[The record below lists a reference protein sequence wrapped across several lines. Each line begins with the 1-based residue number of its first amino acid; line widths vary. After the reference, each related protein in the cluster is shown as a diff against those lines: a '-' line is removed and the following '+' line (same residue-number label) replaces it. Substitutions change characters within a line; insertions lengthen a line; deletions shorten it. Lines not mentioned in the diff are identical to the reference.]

1 MNDLFTVIGFTV
13 RNKVKGKAFIVT
25 TLIIAIILSVG
36 INLPYIISQF
46 NSGPGKAAPVGY
58 IAGTATSQAGSYS
71 VSELGGALKK
81 YFEAKQDRDVEMVPF
96 EDSGSAAGNEDRLK
110 QAVREGKIKGY
121 LTFAGNGS
129 GFPAVTYK
137 SEKVMES
144 SVSSALQT
152 ALQDVKLESIL
163 AKSGLTEAQRQLLFS
178 PVSVDSVQISAAG
191 GAGSVGSGRTEAE
204 QGVNMGVVYI
214 VLVLLFM
221 TLMGTG
227 NVIASEITMEKSSR
241 VMEVLITSVAPL
253 KQMFGKI
260 IGMLIVGLSQIAVYV
275 IVFVLNM
282 LLPTNKEAWASF
294 DISLSDISPA
304 LLLYS
309 LLLYVLGYFLYA
321 TLYAAVGSLVSR
333 TEDLGQAVMPIT
345 FLALAAFYI
354 GIFSISRPDSLLVVI
369 SSFIP
374 FFTPFSMLLRLG
386 VGDPPLWHVWV
397 AVAEL
402 LLAIYLFGWLSAKI
416 YRTGVLMYGKR
427 PSVKELRR
435 AMKAYKM

>member
-1 MNDLFTVIGFTV
+1 MNELLTVIGFTV
-13 RNKVKGKAFIVT
+13 RSKIKGKAFIVT

-46 NSGPGKAAPVGY
+46 NSGPGKATPVGY
-58 IAGTATSQAGSYS
+58 INGAAASQAGGYS
-71 VSELGGALKK
+71 ESELGGALKK
-81 YFEAKQDRDVEMVPF
+81 YFETKEEQDVEMVPID
-96 EDSGSAAGNEDRLK
+96 DSGSAAGNETLLK
-110 QAVREGKIKGY
+110 QAVRDGKIKGY
-121 LTFAGNGS
+121 LTFSDNGS
-129 GFPAVTYK
+129 GFPAVTYN

-144 SVSSALQT
+144 SVSGALKT
-152 ALQDVKLESIL
+152 ALQDVKLESVL
-163 AKSGLTEAQRQLLFS
+163 AQSGLTEAQRALLFS
-178 PVSVDSVQISAAG
+178 PVSVDSVQISAEG
-191 GAGSVGSGRTEAE
+191 GAGSVGSGRSETE

-214 VLVLLFM
+214 VIVLLFM

-260 IGMLIVGLSQIAVYV
+260 IGMLIIGISQIAVYV
-275 IVFVLNM
+275 IVLVLNM
-282 LLPTNKEAWASF
+282 MLPTNKDAWASF

-345 FLALAAFYI
+345 FVALAAFYI
-354 GIFSISRPDSLLVVI
+354 SIFSISRPDSMLVLV

-374 FFTPFSMLLRLG
+374 FFTPFAMVLRIG

-397 AVAEL
+397 AIAEL
-402 LLAIYLFGWLSAKI
+402 LAAIYLFGWLSAKI

-427 PSVKELRR
+427 PSIKELRK
-435 AMKAYKM
+435 AMKAYKI